1 MVRVNV
7 KFFATVR
14 EAAGT
19 ASTSMDVDDL
29 GSLISYLSIEYGLA
43 IVAANSDISALTDS
57 LVILVNGQN
66 IRQLKGLDTPL
77 ADDDEVSLFPPI
89 SGG

>member
-1 MVRVNV
+1 LAKVNV

-43 IVAANSDISALTDS
+43 IVPANSDLGALSDS

-66 IRQLKGLDTPL
+66 IRQLKGLETPL
-77 ADDDEVSLFPPI
+77 ADGDEVSLFPPI